1 MTSLVL
7 TWGLTAAQLMLLAA
21 MAVAVW
27 RMIRGPR
34 AQDRILA
41 LDSLYLSGM
50 LLVLVFGIR
59 TGSAVYFEAALIVAL
74 LGFVS
79 TAALAKFLMRG
90 EVIE

>member
-1 MTSLVL
+1 MTALVL
-7 TWGLTAAQLMLLAA
+7 VWGLTAAQLMLIAA
-21 MAVAVW
+21 MSVAVW

-41 LDSLYLSGM
+41 LDALYLSGM

-59 TGSAVYFEAALIVAL
+59 TGSVVYFEAAVIIAL